1 MTAQSPGSLSFET
14 VTSHLRS
21 DFREMPDLSLTL
33 DQAVRFWR
41 FGPELCRDALI
52 GLTREGFLE
61 LSGAYYRR
69 AEAR

>member
-1 MTAQSPGSLSFET
+1 MTAHSPGLVSFET
-14 VTSHLRS
+14 VTKHVRS
-21 DFREMPDLSLTL
+21 DFSEMPGLDLTL

-41 FGPELCRDALI
+41 FGPELCRDAPT

-61 LSGAYYRR
+61 LKGVYYRR